1 MWTVYI
7 FISNSYTLGFALS
20 YCFSRTLFRKR
31 IKCLFSEHFLASK
44 SCLFPRCITRIVIS
58 NLGMSIGIFFR
69 SMLLFTATSPE
80 LHPPITLHGAKQS
93 FIDRCPSASWASIH
107 SWKSVC
113 GREPPSITNK
123 KKSGK
128 SNNWEAEERF
138 FPNSKKYGTEISHH
152 RIDCMLLANKG
163 EAEQNGIERCIWS
176 TIAMLSWAC
185 VVCGS
190 ELID

>member
-80 LHPPITLHGAKQS
+80 LHPPIMLHGAKQS

-123 KKSGK
+123 KKVENRTTEKRK
-128 SNNWEAEERF
+128 SAFSLIPKNMEL
-138 FPNSKKYGTEISHH
+138 KYHIT
-152 RIDCMLLANKG
+152 
-163 EAEQNGIERCIWS
+163 
-176 TIAMLSWAC
+176 
-185 VVCGS
+185 
-190 ELID
+190 ELIVCC